1 MIPSQKQNSIRLLI
15 SVAVLVV
22 LTSAHHA
29 YGAFVYQTPWRLH
42 TLPIN
47 FIIFFVVSGFIF
59 YSHKNLPWG
68 RGARVLAVG
77 LILLTWLGWVGLY
90 EGFYNHLIKDC
101 LYFLGFSPAVMNTMF
116 PSPMYEMP
124 NNLIFELT
132 GILQLLPLPYIAI
145 YSFKCLRDSKNIK
158 GN

>member
-1 MIPSQKQNSIRLLI
+1 MNPLSKQNSIRLLI

-22 LTSAHHA
+22 LTAVHHA

-47 FIIFFVVSGFIF
+47 FILFFVVSGFLF
-59 YSHKNLPWG
+59 YSHKNLPWS
-68 RGARVLAVG
+68 RAARVLAIG
-77 LILLTWLGWVGLY
+77 LILITWLGWVGLY
-90 EGFYNHLIKDC
+90 EGFYNHLIKDT

-116 PSPMYEMP
+116 PSSIYEMP
-124 NNLIFELT
+124 NNLIFEIT

-145 YSFKCLRDSKNIK
+145 YCFKGLRDSKSIK